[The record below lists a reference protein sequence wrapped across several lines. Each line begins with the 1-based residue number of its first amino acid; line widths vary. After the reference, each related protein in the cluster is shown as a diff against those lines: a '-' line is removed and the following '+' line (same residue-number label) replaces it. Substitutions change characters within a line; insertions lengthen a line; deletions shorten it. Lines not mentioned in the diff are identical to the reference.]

1 MQVQGTVVS
10 GGHQKRHTVPT
21 SIIIQG
27 SMGHLPTGGIKP
39 ELEPSE
45 EEAIDQIS
53 LRIFQELIS
62 NRVRAR

>member
-39 ELEPSE
+39 KLEPSE
-45 EEAIDQIS
+45 EEAIRWRGPPGLAAGPGS
-53 LRIFQELIS
+53 P
-62 NRVRAR
+62 